1 MTPEQQLKLQA
12 FLDGELP
19 ETEARDV
26 VLWTSRDPEAAN
38 LLSELRH
45 TRQVLK
51 SVDSGAKL
59 PESREFFWSKVERE
73 IQRLEPAADSARAR
87 PGWLNRFLV
96 PLGAVAGLALVM
108 VAASLRFG
116 LLPAHATPDTET
128 STMDSGAFT
137 YHDYQNG
144 TTLVWVSYPAER

>member
-1 MTPEQQLKLQA
+1 MTTDQQLKLQA

-19 ETEARDV
+19 EGEAREV
-26 VLWTSRDPEAAN
+26 AIWTSRDSEEAS

-45 TRQVLK
+45 TRQALK
-51 SVDSGAKL
+51 DADGRAKL
-59 PESREFFWSKVERE
+59 PESGEFFWSKIERE
-73 IQRLEPAADSARAR
+73 IRRLEPAAASARTR

-96 PLGAVAGLALVM
+96 PLGAVAGLALV
-108 VAASLRFG
+108 VVVASLRFG
-116 LLPAHATPDTET
+116 LLPAQPTPDTET

-144 TTLVWVSYPAER
+144 